1 VLINRG
7 QVISIDPTSH
17 GSKRYQIGE
26 HSILSVMS
34 LPKMGN
40 SGLITKEGVDKPKLE
55 DGLQNNFP
63 VIFKTSRPRN
73 SKKGCKLFQTEG
85 DQRDVTTGYNV

>member
-1 VLINRG
+1 MLINHG

-17 GSKRYQIGE
+17 GSKYQIGE
-26 HSILSVMS
+26 HNILSVMS

-63 VIFKTSRPRN
+63 VIFKMSRP
-73 SKKGCKLFQTEG
+73 
-85 DQRDVTTGYNV
+85 